1 MTTTGQDF
9 RLAIDKDHPQVP
21 SSEGAGREEGGY
33 LKEHGLQLQKI
44 TAHRELLP
52 KSCGFFEDTYKK
64 F

>member
-44 TAHRELLP
+44 TALQGTLTQ
-52 KSCGFFEDTYKK
+52 KLWIL
-64 F
+64 